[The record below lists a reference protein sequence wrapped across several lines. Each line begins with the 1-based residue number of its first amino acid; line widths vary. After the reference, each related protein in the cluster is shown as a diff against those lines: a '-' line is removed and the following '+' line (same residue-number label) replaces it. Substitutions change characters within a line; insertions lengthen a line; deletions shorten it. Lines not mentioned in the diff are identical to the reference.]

1 LTNNYISVIYVSN
14 KKNMQKELKTMLIA
28 IGLIILAI
36 VNKELRES
44 SLRQDNQQK
53 ANLQEFIIDSLKNYS
68 NGY

>member
-1 LTNNYISVIYVSN
+1 
-14 KKNMQKELKTMLIA
+14 MQKELKTMLIA